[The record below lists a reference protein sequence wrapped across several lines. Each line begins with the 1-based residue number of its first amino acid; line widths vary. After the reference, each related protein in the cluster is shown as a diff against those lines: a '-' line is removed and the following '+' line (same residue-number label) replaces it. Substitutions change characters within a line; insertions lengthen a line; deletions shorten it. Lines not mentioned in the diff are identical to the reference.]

1 LLSWATVST
10 TDAFVAITTIK
21 SSKTQQPQNILS
33 ISSSAPAFA
42 PAGVSRKPLNRLLA
56 CLNNAQNDDDNIR
69 SNDDEHQIATAAST
83 SSRRLFG
90 SQFLTTV
97 AAASASSFFVTPP
110 NAWAKTSEV
119 DEDKNKL
126 KKGYERLT
134 YLLDN
139 WDRLTTV
146 CDNSK
151 TDPFSGKT
159 VCFQSPL
166 VVSEYMG
173 YKSMADPLFK
183 ADKTMKRLDKA
194 GQVPE
199 ARSVEFLD
207 AAETWQQ
214 TADEAQGMAYTSSW
228 AGPENGGGDE
238 NIAMYLDRAK
248 KQVTDARKSLGTIIE
263 ILQV

>member
-1 LLSWATVST
+1 M
-10 TDAFVAITTIK
+10 
-21 SSKTQQPQNILS
+21 
-33 ISSSAPAFA
+33 
-42 PAGVSRKPLNRLLA
+42 
-56 CLNNAQNDDDNIR
+56 
-69 SNDDEHQIATAAST
+69 
-83 SSRRLFG
+83 
-90 SQFLTTV
+90 
-97 AAASASSFFVTPP
+97 PP
-110 NAWAKTSEV
+110 NAWEAVAKTSEV

-126 KKGYERLT
+126 KTGYERLT

-151 TDPFSGKT
+151 TDPFTGKT
-159 VCFQSPL
+159 VCVQSPL

-199 ARSVEFLD
+199 ARSGEFFD

-228 AGPENGGGDE
+228 AGPENGGGDD
-238 NIAMYLDRAK
+238 NIASYLERAK
-248 KQVTDARKSLGTIIE
+248 KQVVDARKSLGTVVE
-263 ILQV
+263 ILQVQIVL